1 MPKQET
7 IKRIV
12 EKVNSFI
19 DVPFMTEGQEAIP
32 IEIVVG
38 KVFEFIPEELIPF
51 MEDAEDGLDAEEIDR
66 HAAVFATFLNGY
78 VDVPWVPESVEHSVL
93 KQVVVQ
99 VLSLA
104 AVGESL

>member
-38 KVFEFIPEELIPF
+38 KVFSSFRKNSSHSWRTLKTGWTPKRS
-51 MEDAEDGLDAEEIDR
+51 IDTPLCSP
-66 HAAVFATFLNGY
+66 HF
-78 VDVPWVPESVEHSVL
+78 
-93 KQVVVQ
+93 
-99 VLSLA
+99 
-104 AVGESL
+104 